1 MSINTNVSNHK
12 VNPIDASPGRVSL
25 TPKKYVLIVLL
36 IITAVAGTN
45 SADTKGIL
53 NTGVAMMTAILFDG
67 IIFKLQS
74 RNKLFSDGGAITGL
88 IIALVLGSS
97 TPWHIVAETTGIAIA
112 SKHLFRI
119 NKKPIFNPAALGL
132 LVAIFLFSSLQ
143 SWWGAFTELPVWW
156 VAFFLLVGYL
166 VTGHVNKFP
175 QVLAFLGGYFILL
188 LVMGYFGVGQAGDAL
203 RTPFVNS
210 ALFLSFFMV
219 TDPPTSPGKYKEQI
233 WFGLITATV
242 SLIIYLLFDSMSYLL
257 IGLLV
262 ANVWNALRVYR
273 SSTLKTEVRGQ
284 MLEARE

>member
-25 TPKKYVLIVLL
+25 TPKNYVLIVLL

-67 IIFKLQS
+67 IIFKLKS
-74 RNKLFSDGGAITGL
+74 RKKLFSDGGAITGL
-88 IIALVLGSS
+88 IVALVLGSS
-97 TPWHIVAETTGIAIA
+97 TPWHIVAETTFIAIA

-143 SWWGAFTELPVWW
+143 SWWGAFTELPVWS
-156 VAFFLLVGYL
+156 VVFFLLVGYL
-166 VTGHVNKFP
+166 VTWRVNKFP
-175 QVLAFLGGYFILL
+175 QVLAFLGGYFVLL
-188 LVMGYFGVGQAGDAL
+188 LAMGYLGVGQAGNAL

-210 ALFLSFFMV
+210 ALFLAFFMV
-219 TDPPTSPGKYKEQI
+219 TDPPTSPGKYKDQI

-273 SSTLKTEVRGQ
+273 SYTLKTEARGQ
-284 MLEARE
+284 TLQARE

>member
-25 TPKKYVLIVLL
+25 TPKNYVLIVLL

-67 IIFKLQS
+67 IIFKLKS
-74 RNKLFSDGGAITGL
+74 RKKLFSDGGAITGL
-88 IIALVLGSS
+88 IVALVLGSS
-97 TPWHIVAETTGIAIA
+97 TPWHIVAETTFIAIA

-143 SWWGAFTELPVWW
+143 SWWGAFTELPVWS

-166 VTGHVNKFP
+166 VTWRVNKFP
-175 QVLAFLGGYFILL
+175 QVLAFLGGYFVLL
-188 LVMGYFGVGQAGDAL
+188 LAMGYLGVGQAGNAL

-210 ALFLSFFMV
+210 ALFLAFFMV
-219 TDPPTSPGKYKEQI
+219 TDPPTSPGKYKDQI

-273 SSTLKTEVRGQ
+273 SYTLKTEARGQ
-284 MLEARE
+284 TLQARE